1 MSSEQVENENI
12 IEKKRKIEKIKKKK
26 GKKKLIILLLLIL
39 GVFLVSS
46 YMKNTNGNVKIK
58 FDYEEVI
65 TDKGDIDVIVEG
77 KGVIEENSVYN
88 IVPTVNG
95 EIIKDNVNVGE
106 YVNKDDLLYVID
118 SKDIDASLSSA
129 KLAVEQAQIS
139 YNNIKKQISDLTIV
153 ANDTGHISDLT
164 LTKGTYVTNA
174 MQICNIIGKDQYE
187 VVLQFANP
195 SATPIRVGNRAT
207 LTYMSYL
214 STIDGIVTN
223 VSDRNFLLAEG
234 SQVVEVTIRVE
245 TTGYS
250 LDNAQ
255 VKGTIYTDTG
265 SVISSANT
273 ALITGVTNNM
283 VKSKVLGTVKEVH
296 VKNGDYVTPGTIIA
310 VLENTDLQTSLSNAE
325 IALKNARNSL
335 SNVEKQLDNYYITSP
350 ISGTIAYKNNKLGDI
365 ISNFKTSSSNIMV
378 TVVDNSIKKFAMEV
392 DELDIAKVKV
402 GQDVT
407 ITIDALEGKEYI
419 GKVANINTIGKTNA
433 GITTYTVLIELE
445 NHSEIYSGMNVDASI
460 QISSIENVIR
470 VPLSAVRKGNV
481 VYKKVSDI
489 NYQDEDS
496 SVPMGYQKVNV
507 EIGQNNSDYI
517 EIISGIEEGDIVLID
532 KLTQSGI
539 IDFSH
544 LQG

>member
-12 IEKKRKIEKIKKKK
+12 IEKKRKIERIKKKK

-46 YMKNTNGNVKIK
+46 YMKNTDGNVKIK

>member
-39 GVFLVSS
+39 GVFLVSG
-46 YMKNTNGNVKIK
+46 YMKNTNGNVKTK

-118 SKDIDASLSSA
+118 SEDIDASLSSA

-195 SATPIRVGNRAT
+195 SASPIRVGNRAT

-214 STIDGIVTN
+214 STIEGIVTN

-250 LDNAQ
+250 LNNAQ
-255 VKGTIYTDTG
+255 VKGTIYTDAG

-273 ALITGVTNNM
+273 ALVTGVTNNM
-283 VKSKVLGTVKEVH
+283 IKSKVLGTVKEVH

-378 TVVDNSIKKFAMEV
+378 TVVDNSIKKFSMEV

-539 IDFSH
+539 LDFSH